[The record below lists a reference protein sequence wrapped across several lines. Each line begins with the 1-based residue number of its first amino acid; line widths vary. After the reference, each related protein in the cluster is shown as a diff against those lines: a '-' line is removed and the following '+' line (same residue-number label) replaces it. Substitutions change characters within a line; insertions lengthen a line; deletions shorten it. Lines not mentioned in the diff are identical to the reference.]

1 MISIVAF
8 AMVLGKFVLLRIDT
22 KTLRNEVNVDSLD
35 MLKESGDWRK
45 QLLGDVPLGVNL
57 QLSLLI
63 HQFLR
68 VERFLR

>member
-1 MISIVAF
+1 MISIVAI
-8 AMVLGKFVLLRIDT
+8 AMVLGKLVLLRIDAE
-22 KTLRNEVNVDSLD
+22 TLRNEVNVDSLD
-35 MLKESGDWRK
+35 MLKQSGDWRK